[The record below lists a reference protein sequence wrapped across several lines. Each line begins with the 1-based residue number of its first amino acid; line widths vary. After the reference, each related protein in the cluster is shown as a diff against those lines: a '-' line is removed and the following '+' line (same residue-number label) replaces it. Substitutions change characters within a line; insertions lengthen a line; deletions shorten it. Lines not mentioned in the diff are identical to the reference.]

1 MPPTLAAWVN
11 KQCKI
16 IQKFHGAHSD
26 KAADK
31 PPDRVNN
38 GRRRVCRESK
48 VGVNHTPLSPLSPC
62 FPGSDPG
69 PCAPISKFLSF
80 RLLNHYEMSLSIRGN
95 VLPSL
100 PPPPPF
106 HYLATI
112 VGGYCGCASST
123 QLSLRAAFYGYMDI
137 VATVACL
144 IGIANQLRVPPSLQQ
159 SIDRT
164 SYNIRTHFRSNW
176 CVVSH
181 LPFRVDN

>member
-1 MPPTLAAWVN
+1 M
-11 KQCKI
+11 
-16 IQKFHGAHSD
+16 
-26 KAADK
+26 
-31 PPDRVNN
+31 
-38 GRRRVCRESK
+38 CRESK
-48 VGVNHTPLSPLSPC
+48 VGVNHTPLSRLSPP

-100 PPPPPF
+100 
-106 HYLATI
+106 

-123 QLSLRAAFYGYMDI
+123 ELSLRVAIYGYVDI

-176 CVVSH
+176 RVVSH
-181 LPFRVDN
+181 LPFRVNN